1 MVDPLYGNPGSWYTI
16 PNSYN
21 KIKAANFTTNA
32 ASLNNARI
40 ALAMQTGTISPGSL
54 LEGSICTHAI
64 PATLSGNTWNTMYD
78 VGAVNAK
85 GGPDNCI
92 LNKHFGASPG
102 IIYRVNSRS
111 SGSSST
117 SVYPS
122 VNSSQSYNSPNTN
135 VYDNWDVYRFAPL
148 TAIDFKRFVFA
159 IVLQVCT
166 DFTYTPDAEGIN
178 QVSDSV
184 NSILIDLQSWINS
197 DYHHSVY
204 PHICN
209 VLLVPMFQLSG
220 SEETWSNFS
229 PSAIA
234 EHRLSC
240 IPNMNFDYTC
250 AAWDNSASQVS
261 KNNSPGIIL
270 SNAVSWMDNMPISS
284 TSITYSNTETT
295 YNTLTIG
302 ESPATLFNLFGM
314 LGGNGTS
321 PGIMAQNYIS
331 SYDNRYQVRTVRG
344 YSHLDIFYTPYSSDR
359 RSIFAVWRDQP
370 EYPTPA
376 DPEHI
381 TPAEALAIEAWKA
394 SIKSCI
400 HHMAG
405 YTGAVFQ
412 DSVYGYN
419 QNPSYRYIGV
429 LDERG
434 YATGDFEQITEADF
448 ENYPQTAS
456 DDFIADTPYDP
467 ASETDPNTYT
477 DVMPSSLPPS
487 VRSCNKYY
495 AVDESNLGILYNA
508 LTQTLDGVP
517 SGEKEEY
524 LLSHFLTT
532 NPGDLIVSLKW
543 YPFDFYELFFDSTDT
558 PKTIFIG
565 DLPLEYN
572 SSNVVGYKARQGSSF
587 SLTVNIGNFK
597 LFRRY
602 GDFRDFS
609 PYTSCEIY
617 TPFCSPVSL
626 DLSVCMDHII
636 YVQLAID
643 LLTGAVT
650 SLIRLDT
657 NDGIIVGTSS
667 GSCGV
672 DLPVS
677 ALDQA
682 AYNNAT
688 FGAIQT
694 AQNATDQLESQY
706 LGAVTNGIM
715 TAIGAGSGKPPQ
727 MSQVVQAGSQA
738 VTSTAG
744 ILRAWDTK
752 ITADYQLS
760 HIPEH
765 YKRISAVT
773 STLSMLLPLNSYAIL
788 ERPQMLPGDHS
799 QYGHTVGYATLY
811 NGRLGDLSGYT
822 ICQTADLSGFAA
834 PSSVKDMIYQ
844 ALRSGVYV

>member
-1 MVDPLYGNPGSWYTI
+1 MVDPIYGHPGSWYTLS
-16 PNSYN
+16 NSFS
-21 KIKAANFTTNA
+21 KIKAANFTNNA
-32 ASLNNARI
+32 ASLDNARI
-40 ALAMQTGTISPGSL
+40 AFAMQAGTISPGSL
-54 LEGSICTHAI
+54 LEGSVCTHAI
-64 PATLSGNTWNTMYD
+64 PATLSDHPWNTMFD
-78 VGAVNAK
+78 VGGVNAK

-92 LNKHFGASPG
+92 LHKHFGPSPG
-102 IIYRVNSRS
+102 IIYRANSRS
-111 SGSSST
+111 SGSSSA
-117 SVYPS
+117 SVFPS
-122 VNSSQSYNSPNTN
+122 VNSSQLYNSPNTN
-135 VYDNWDVYRFAPL
+135 VYDNWDVYRFCPL

-159 IVLQVCT
+159 IVLQVCN

-178 QVSDSV
+178 QVSGSV
-184 NSILIDLQSWINS
+184 TSKMIDLQSWINS
-197 DYHHSVY
+197 DHYHSEY

-209 VLLVPMFQLSG
+209 VLLVPMFQMSG
-220 SEETWSNFS
+220 STETWNNFS
-229 PSAIA
+229 PSVTAD
-234 EHRLSC
+234 HRLSC

-250 AAWDNSASQVS
+250 AAWDNSTSRVS
-261 KNNSPGIIL
+261 KNNAPGTIL

-284 TSITYSNTETT
+284 SNIVYSVTESTYD
-295 YNTLTIG
+295 TLLIG

-321 PGIMAQNYIS
+321 EGISAQNYIS
-331 SYDNRYQVRTVRG
+331 SYNDRYQVRTVRG
-344 YSHLDIFYTPYSSDR
+344 YSHLDIFYTSTSSDT
-359 RSIFAVWRDQP
+359 RSIFAVWKDQP
-370 EYPTPA
+370 EYPTPV

-381 TPAEALAIEAWKA
+381 TPVELLAIEAWKA

-400 HHMAG
+400 HHMVA
-405 YTGAVFQ
+405 YTGAVYQ

-419 QNPSYRYIGV
+419 QNPSVRYIGV
-429 LDERG
+429 IDERG
-434 YATGDFEQITEADF
+434 YATGDFEQITETDL

-495 AVDESNLGILYNA
+495 AVDDSNLGILYSA

-517 SGEKEEY
+517 TGEKEEY

-543 YPFDFYELFFDSTDT
+543 YPFDFADLFFDTTDT
-558 PKTIFIG
+558 PKIIFIG

-572 SSNVVGYKARQGSSF
+572 SANVVGYKAKQGSSF
-587 SLTVNIGNFK
+587 SLTVKIGSFK

-617 TPFCSPVSL
+617 IPFCSPVSL
-626 DLSVCMDHII
+626 DLSVCMDHMI
-636 YVQLAID
+636 YVQLSID

-650 SLIRLDT
+650 SMIRLDT
-657 NDGIIVGTSS
+657 SDGIITATSS

-672 DLPVS
+672 DLPVTS
-677 ALDQA
+677 LDQA

-694 AQNATDQLESQY
+694 ARNATDQLESQY
-706 LGAVTNGIM
+706 LGAVTSGIM
-715 TAIGAGSGKPPQ
+715 TAMGAGMGKAPQ
-727 MSQVVQAGSQA
+727 MSQAVQAGTQA
-738 VTSTAG
+738 VSNTSG

-752 ITADYQLS
+752 IAADYQLS

-773 STLSMLLPLNSYAIL
+773 SSLSMLLPLSTYAII

-799 QYGHTVGYATLY
+799 QYGHTVGYATLF

-822 ICQTADLSGFAA
+822 ICQTADLSGFTA